1 MRSFVCLSSLLLL
14 ALFTEGRVIPP
25 GWWCDGKPCPPRIK
39 EARDSRIDHTTAA
52 NVTVNNATTHTAVTP
67 DGPQVGW
74 WSGWWCKTH
83 PCPSKKR
90 GTGDGYTYNTTVAN
104 IAVKNITTQTTL
116 PSHGH
121 QRRPVKWWC
130 GTQMCH
136 PPPKRET
143 RDSYTNNTAV
153 ADIAVKNTTTHTTVA
168 NHGPQYGPTKWWC
181 GTHLCG
187 ATTKEKREND
197 IHNTTTNATVPDDD
211 PHRSWLCHGRICPPK
226 LKVIKNRQINDTA
239 LNDTTTNVTA
249 SNQAGHRRIKP
260 AIIWWCDTHPCPS
273 SVKTVEKRET
283 DPLAPEA
290 SRSS

>member
-14 ALFTEGRVIPP
+14 ALLTEGRVIPP

-52 NVTVNNATTHTAVTP
+52 NVTVNNTTTNTGVPGDDSQA
-67 DGPQVGW
+67 GW

-90 GTGDGYTYNTTVAN
+90 
-104 IAVKNITTQTTL
+104 
-116 PSHGH
+116 
-121 QRRPVKWWC
+121 
-130 GTQMCH
+130 
-136 PPPKRET
+136 ET
-143 RDSYTNNTAV
+143 RDSYTYNTAV
-153 ADIAVKNTTTHTTVA
+153 ADLAVKNTTTHTTVA

-187 ATTKEKREND
+187 TTTKEKREND

-290 SRSS
+290 SKSS